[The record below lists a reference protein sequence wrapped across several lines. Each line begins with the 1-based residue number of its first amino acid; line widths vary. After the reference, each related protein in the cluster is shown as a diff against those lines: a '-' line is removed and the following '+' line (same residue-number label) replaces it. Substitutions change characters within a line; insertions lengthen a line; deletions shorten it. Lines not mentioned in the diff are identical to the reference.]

1 MGTRV
6 LTNIS
11 DDATS
16 KLRSYGSIGSKA
28 GTAGKLVGGGITVGL
43 EVGLGYMEDKAAD
56 RSSSKMLSN
65 AGVNAGY
72 ALAGLGVSAVATP
85 FVASGLVALGV
96 AAGPAGWAALAIV
109 GVAWGAWTVFSSDTV
124 KDRINSLD

>member
-1 MGTRV
+1 
-6 LTNIS
+6 
-11 DDATS
+11 
-16 KLRSYGSIGSKA
+16 
-28 GTAGKLVGGGITVGL
+28 
-43 EVGLGYMEDKAAD
+43 MEDKAAD
-56 RSSSKMLSN
+56 RSSSKILSN

-124 KDRINSLD
+124 KHWINSLD